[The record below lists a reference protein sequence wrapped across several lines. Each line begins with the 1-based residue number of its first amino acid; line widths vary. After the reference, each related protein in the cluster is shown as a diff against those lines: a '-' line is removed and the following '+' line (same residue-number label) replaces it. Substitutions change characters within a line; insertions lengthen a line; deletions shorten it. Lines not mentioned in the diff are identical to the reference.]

1 MGRAKKEEM
10 RGVGFTSIPS
20 GKKNEF
26 FDMKGYADPGEAGEK
41 EAFGGTALAKGNKPF
56 HPQYKSGISLRKK

>member
-10 RGVGFTSIPS
+10 RGTGFTSIPS

-26 FDMKGYADPGEAGEK
+26 FDMGAYK
-41 EAFGGTALAKGNKPF
+41 EPAAAATKTAMGGSALAKSNKP
-56 HPQYKSGISLRKK
+56 PRSQYKSGFSKS